1 MKKIFL
7 LAAAVILFSPLS
19 YADHDGYG
27 RGGYGRGGYGGGWG
41 HREHYHGRRYQPQG
55 RYYAPPPPVV
65 YYQPPPRYYQQPPVR
80 YYQQPPVQYYP
91 QPQQYRQNSLR
102 LSW

>member
-19 YADHDGYG
+19 YADYD
-27 RGGYGRGGYGGGWG
+27 GYGRGGYGGGWG
-41 HREHYHGRRYQPQG
+41 YREHHHRHYQPEV
-55 RYYAPPPPVV
+55 RYYEPPPVV
-65 YYQPPPRYYQQPPVR
+65 YYQPSVR

-91 QPQQYRQNSLR
+91 QPQHYPQNSLR

>member
-19 YADHDGYG
+19 YADYDGYG

-41 HREHYHGRRYQPQG
+41 YREHHHRHYQPEV
-55 RYYAPPPPVV
+55 RYYEPPPVV
-65 YYQPPPRYYQQPPVR
+65 YYQPPVR

-91 QPQQYRQNSLR
+91 QPQHYPQNSLR